1 MHNLILSP
9 FSVETLV
16 EANAKR
22 TVELLTPFLGTNKN
36 SLDPET
42 LLSKQ
47 EACDL
52 LGVTMNTLSKHIKNG
67 TIPAYGIGSRVVLK
81 RTEVLSSLV
90 RVNK

>member
-1 MHNLILSP
+1 MQNLILSP

-22 TVELLTPFLGTNKN
+22 TVELLASILKSNKN
-36 SLDPET
+36 NSDSET

-52 LGVTMNTLSKHIKNG
+52 LGITMNTLSKHIKNG

>member
-1 MHNLILSP
+1 MANII
-9 FSVETLV
+9 VEIPEFTTREETKKIV
-16 EANAKR
+16 QEAVAEIQ
-22 TVELLTPFLGTNKN
+22 TA
-36 SLDPET
+36 ET
-42 LLSKQ
+42 LLSKR
-47 EACDL
+47 ETCDF

>member
-22 TVELLTPFLGTNKN
+22 TVELLATILKPNRNN
-36 SLDPET
+36 SDSET

-81 RTEVLSSLV
+81 YTEVLSSLV